1 MGAPCPRMISRN
13 SLMRTDARGRRK
25 SNVEETTRKLS
36 DAGLPDSWRT
46 LKMRPMAMISHP
58 QLLAMTYLSSTII
71 NLANVCSSKMMRAK
85 TTNSLMTRT
94 STRMMKTMT

>member
-1 MGAPCPRMISRN
+1 MVDPYPRMISRN
-13 SLMRTDARGRRK
+13 SLMKTVARGRKK
-25 SNVEETTRKLS
+25 SNVEETTRKLR
-36 DAGLPDSWRT
+36 DAGSPDSWKT